1 MERNRAM
8 ERERAMERQSDERE
22 REIASARWREKER
35 KRERERERERYGE
48 IKRKKDEIAR
58 LMELKVEGGAASV
71 VGVRHCDGVERGR
84 EG

>member
-1 MERNRAM
+1 MR
-8 ERERAMERQSDERE
+8 ERERSR
-22 REIASARWREKER
+22 ARDGER
-35 KRERERERERYGE
+35 KRDRERARERERERYGE

-84 EG
+84 VG